1 MLQHFRGVEVKTV
14 QTCFSPDTAIL
25 MDFRCDQS
33 RGIHFIYLL
42 PYSPTEALVESTML
56 SLERQD
62 DAFYTEAIKP
72 IWKLIDY
79 WWLAD
84 QPY

>member
-1 MLQHFRGVEVKTV
+1 
-14 QTCFSPDTAIL
+14 

-42 PYSPTEALVESTML
+42 PYSPAEALVRSTML
-56 SLERQD
+56 STKRQSD
-62 DAFYTEAIKP
+62 EFYAEAIKTT
-72 IWKLIDY
+72 IWRLIGR
-79 WWLAD
+79 LAAGS